1 MAYSAAALAS
11 AETTGFSADKPMMVV
26 QQAGS
31 PADAHWTYSGD
42 HNTGADTTVAAYPA
56 SRAYDEIG
64 NLVTRATA
72 KTDSITAATR
82 ANPCVV
88 TAGAHGLLDGDIV
101 YIDSVAGMTQLNG
114 NAYTVANKTTDTF
127 QLSGVD
133 SSAYGVYSSGGTV
146 TAVKFYNLYFS
157 TAINFDALL
166 ITGHNFNSGS
176 FVSASLEIAD
186 NDAFTSNLIEIAK
199 YTISGTTDNRILIT
213 NLNSAGGS
221 STYSAGG
228 TAQRYSGAAYAR
240 LRVTHSGSGTPELGE
255 IWLGYR
261 YQLQRNPDIPWNN
274 KNEASLAAD
283 YVSNSGITKRY
294 TFYRGQA
301 LRTFQASIAAAA
313 EITVIDGW
321 FNAINEGTRP
331 FVYIE
336 TPSSSAQAIIVMLDD
351 AGLSFPLVGP
361 TERRLA
367 FSMTEQPPFLSRE

>member
-1 MAYSAAALAS
+1 MAHSAAALAS
-11 AETTGFSADKPMMVV
+11 AETTGFTSDKPMMVV

-31 PADAHWTYSGD
+31 PADAHWTT
-42 HNTGADTTVAAYPA
+42 TGNHTGTDVTLAAEPA
-56 SRAYDEIG
+56 ARAYDEIG
-64 NLVTRATA
+64 NLVTST
-72 KTDSITAATR
+72 TGVAATS
-82 ANPCVV
+82 P
-88 TAGAHGLLDGDIV
+88 
-101 YIDSVAGMTQLNG
+101 
-114 NAYTVANKTTDTF
+114 K
-127 QLSGVD
+127 
-133 SSAYGVYSSGGTV
+133 
-146 TAVKFYNLYFS
+146 YFNFNFT
-157 TAINFDALL
+157 TAIAFDVLL
-166 ITGHNFNSGS
+166 ITGHNLNSIS
-176 FVSASLEIAD
+176 ITSVALEIAD
-186 NDAFTSNLIEIAK
+186 DAAYSSNKIEIAK

-221 STYSAGG
+221 STYSGGG
-228 TAQRYSGAAYAR
+228 TAQRYSGVEYAR
-240 LRVTHSGSGTPELGE
+240 LVITHSSSKDPELGE

-261 YQLQRNPDIPWNN
+261 YQLQRNPDVPWNN
-274 KNEASLAAD
+274 KNEMSRVSD

-301 LRTFQASIAAAA
+301 LRSFQASIAAAA

-336 TPSSSAQAIIVMLDD
+336 TPSSSAQAQIMMLDE

>member
-31 PADAHWTYSGD
+31 PADAHWTT
-42 HNTGADTTVAAYPA
+42 TGNHTGTDVTLAAEPA
-56 SRAYDEIG
+56 TRAYDEIG
-64 NLVTRATA
+64 NLVTST
-72 KTDSITAATR
+72 TGVAATS
-82 ANPCVV
+82 P
-88 TAGAHGLLDGDIV
+88 
-101 YIDSVAGMTQLNG
+101 
-114 NAYTVANKTTDTF
+114 K
-127 QLSGVD
+127 
-133 SSAYGVYSSGGTV
+133 
-146 TAVKFYNLYFS
+146 YFNFNFT
-157 TAINFDALL
+157 TAIAFDVLL
-166 ITGHNFNSGS
+166 ITGHNLNSIS
-176 FVSASLEIAD
+176 VTSVALEIAD
-186 NDAFTSNLIEIAK
+186 DAAYSSNKIEIAK

-221 STYSAGG
+221 STYSGGG
-228 TAQRYSGAAYAR
+228 TAQRYSGVEYAR
-240 LRVTHSGSGTPELGE
+240 LVVTHSSSKDPGIGE
-255 IWLGYR
+255 FWLGHR

-321 FNAINEGTRP
+321 FNAINKGTRP

>member
-1 MAYSAAALAS
+1 MAHSAAALAS
-11 AETTGFSADKPMMVV
+11 AETTGFTNDKPMMVV

-31 PADAHWTYSGD
+31 PAEAHWTT
-42 HNTGADTTVAAYPA
+42 TGNLTGTDVTLAAEPA
-56 SRAYDEIG
+56 ARAYDEFG
-64 NLVTRATA
+64 GLVTST
-72 KTDSITAATR
+72 TGVAATS
-82 ANPCVV
+82 PK
-88 TAGAHGLLDGDIV
+88 
-101 YIDSVAGMTQLNG
+101 Y
-114 NAYTVANKTTDTF
+114 
-127 QLSGVD
+127 
-133 SSAYGVYSSGGTV
+133 YG
-146 TAVKFYNLYFS
+146 FNFS
-157 TAINFDALL
+157 TAISFDVLL
-166 ITGHNFNSGS
+166 ITGHNLNSIS
-176 FVSASLEIAD
+176 ITSVALEIAD
-186 NDAFTSNLIEIAK
+186 DAAYSSNKIEIAK

-221 STYSAGG
+221 STYSGGG
-228 TAQRYSGAAYAR
+228 TAQRYSGVEHAR
-240 LRVTHSGSGTPELGE
+240 LVVTHSSSKDPELGE

-261 YQLQRNPDIPWNN
+261 YQLQRNPDVPWNN
-274 KNEASLAAD
+274 KNEMSRVAD

-301 LRTFQASIAAAA
+301 LRSFQSSIAAAA

-336 TPSSSAQAIIVMLDD
+336 TPSSSAQAQIMLLDE

>member
-31 PADAHWTYSGD
+31 PADAHWTT
-42 HNTGADTTVAAYPA
+42 TGNHTGTDVTLAAEPA
-56 SRAYDEIG
+56 TRAYDEIG
-64 NLVTRATA
+64 NLVTST
-72 KTDSITAATR
+72 TGVAATS
-82 ANPCVV
+82 P
-88 TAGAHGLLDGDIV
+88 
-101 YIDSVAGMTQLNG
+101 
-114 NAYTVANKTTDTF
+114 K
-127 QLSGVD
+127 
-133 SSAYGVYSSGGTV
+133 
-146 TAVKFYNLYFS
+146 YFNFNFT
-157 TAINFDALL
+157 TAIAFDVLL
-166 ITGHNFNSGS
+166 ITGHNLNSIS
-176 FVSASLEIAD
+176 VTSVALEIAD
-186 NDAFTSNLIEIAK
+186 DAAYSSNKIEIAK

-221 STYSAGG
+221 STYSGVG
-228 TAQRYSGAAYAR
+228 TAQRYSGVEYAR
-240 LRVTHSGSGTPELGE
+240 LVVTHSSSKDPEIGE
-255 IWLGYR
+255 IWLGHR